1 MRHDRHDG
9 LRRGSRQPD
18 PRADRLRGR
27 LHGAEDVRRHRLHD
41 RRPHGVGGQRRGW
54 PDDPLLQ
61 GGDRGSP
68 RQARCATVRDA
79 RARAEGLAPGRC
91 RVGLDEAS
99 AGALGYAERR
109 FRPRVAAEGE
119 EVSSSDADAYD
130 RFMGRY
136 SSPLAV
142 PFADFAGLPLDS
154 KVLDVGCG
162 PGALTAEL
170 ARRTGP
176 GRVTAVDPSEE
187 FVAALRN
194 RQPGVQ
200 VIRAPAED
208 LPFEGGSFAAT
219 LAQLVVNVMDDP
231 VAGLR
236 EMARVTRDGGVVA
249 ACVWDFTDGGP
260 IGPFWDAARALD
272 PEVAT
277 GSVCPGSRAGHL
289 ADLFRAAGI
298 GDIVDGAVA
307 VDVEHAT
314 FEDWWERFTLG
325 VAPSGAHVA
334 GLEPDRCAAL
344 RELCRERLPEP
355 PFVVSAKAWVAR
367 GAA

>member
-1 MRHDRHDG
+1 
-9 LRRGSRQPD
+9 
-18 PRADRLRGR
+18 
-27 LHGAEDVRRHRLHD
+27 
-41 RRPHGVGGQRRGW
+41 
-54 PDDPLLQ
+54 
-61 GGDRGSP
+61 
-68 RQARCATVRDA
+68 
-79 RARAEGLAPGRC
+79 
-91 RVGLDEAS
+91 
-99 AGALGYAERR
+99 
-109 FRPRVAAEGE
+109 
-119 EVSSSDADAYD
+119 VSVSDADAYD

-136 SSPLAV
+136 SKLLAV
-142 PFADFAGLPLDS
+142 PFADFAGLPLDGRI
-154 KVLDVGCG
+154 LDVGCG

-170 ARRTGP
+170 ARRTRP
-176 GRVTAVDPSEE
+176 ERVTAVDPSEE
-187 FVAALRN
+187 FVAALRG
-194 RQPGVQ
+194 RHPEVQ
-200 VIRAPAED
+200 VMCASAED
-208 LPFEGGSFAAT
+208 LPFEGGRFDAT

-236 EMARVTRDGGVVA
+236 EMARVTRHGGVVA

-260 IGPFWDAARALD
+260 IGPFWDAAHTLD
-272 PEVAT
+272 PEVET

-289 ADLFRAAGI
+289 AELFRAAGI

-314 FEDWWERFTLG
+314 FEDWWEPFTLGG

-334 GLEPDRCAAL
+334 GLEPDRRTAL